1 MAENEKSYMDDGLYE
16 PSPNHPVQNPIKE
29 K

>member
-16 PSPNHPVQNPIKE
+16 NSPNHPIHNPIRE
-29 K
+29 I